1 MGLAEVK
8 ASEEAR
14 NEERRRLEK
23 ENAELRAELGRLQ
36 DWSDKVHE
44 MNLCWQCQREFEKAC
59 E

>member
-8 ASEEAR
+8 ASEQAR

-23 ENAELRAELGRLQ
+23 ENAELRAEIGRLQ

-44 MNLCWQCQREFEKAC
+44 MNL
-59 E
+59 